1 MQHAADMCGLE
12 AVGDGGRD
20 LGGVVLIDA
29 APCAHEIA
37 QGPTADELHDDEGS
51 VRARTV
57 IEHADDVRVLYGT
70 QSLRLTMESLD
81 ELRNVREGGPHHL
94 YGDFAVKR
102 AVVRTEDVGHPAAAY
117 LLRELVAVAD
127 QRHVLPLVQGSCLSA
142 DTSAVGIATTQAQ
155 ATGRPVGAL
164 PVFQIF
170 QLSIY
175 WFGINA
181 IWGGLNVINQRR
193 MDDLVGKENAGS
205 GLALLT
211 LLGAIVAILVQPTIG
226 TISDYTITRW
236 GRRKPYI
243 VIGAVLDVVFL
254 VGVATSNTYISVVV
268 FIVLL
273 QVSSNFAQGPF
284 QGYVPDLVPAP
295 QVGLASGLMGLMIIL
310 GRIGGVAIA
319 SIGLFTGS
327 FVLATIG
334 LGLLEL
340 VTAIVTVITV
350 DEGRVAPSR
359 EGRSWLQIAT
369 GAWGLDILKER
380 SFVWLLGSRLF
391 VLMATVTLTDFMLF
405 YMSRSIGLSDSE
417 IGIWINVATGLIAIT
432 TALTTFPA
440 ARLSDRVGRKTLV
453 YFTCALG
460 SVGMLGV
467 ALAPNIIVAVLFVIP
482 VGVAAGAFLAVDW
495 ALMTDIVP
503 KSTSG
508 RYMGISN
515 VVTGAAGPIAVAIG
529 GIAMD
534 RVGAFDFSF
543 GPRIAFL
550 FALAYYALGALL
562 LRPVDERRRE

>member
-1 MQHAADMCGLE
+1 M
-12 AVGDGGRD
+12 
-20 LGGVVLIDA
+20 
-29 APCAHEIA
+29 
-37 QGPTADELHDDEGS
+37 
-51 VRARTV
+51 
-57 IEHADDVRVLYGT
+57 
-70 QSLRLTMESLD
+70 
-81 ELRNVREGGPHHL
+81 
-94 YGDFAVKR
+94 
-102 AVVRTEDVGHPAAAY
+102 
-117 LLRELVAVAD
+117 
-127 QRHVLPLVQGSCLSA
+127 
-142 DTSAVGIATTQAQ
+142 
-155 ATGRPVGAL
+155 
-164 PVFQIF
+164 FQIV

-181 IWGGLNVINQRR
+181 IWGGLNNVILQRR
-193 MDDLVGKENAGS
+193 MDDLVGKANAGT

-226 TISDYTITRW
+226 TISDYTVTRW

-243 VIGAVLDVVFL
+243 LIGAVLDVVFL
-254 VGVATSNTYISVVV
+254 AGIATSNTYISVVAFV
-268 FIVLL
+268 VLL
-273 QVSSNFAQGPF
+273 QISSNFAQGPF

-295 QVGLASGLMGLMIIL
+295 QVGLASGLMGLMIVL

-319 SIGLFTGS
+319 TIGLFTGD
-327 FVLATIG
+327 FVMATIG

-340 VTAIVTVITV
+340 ATAIVTLITV

-359 EGRSWLQIAT
+359 EGKSWLQVAT

-391 VLMATVTLTDFMLF
+391 VLMGTVTLTDLMLF
-405 YMSRSIGLSDSE
+405 YMRRSLGLSDAE
-417 IGIWINVATGLIAIT
+417 TGTWIIVATALLAVATAI
-432 TALTTFPA
+432 TTFPA
-440 ARLSDRVGRKTLV
+440 AKLSDRLGRKTLV

-467 ALAPNIIVAVLFVIP
+467 ALAPNIIVAIAFVIP
-482 VGVAAGAFLAVDW
+482 VGIAAGAFLAVDW

-515 VVTGAAGPIAVAIG
+515 VVTGAAGPLAVAIG

-534 RVGAFDFSF
+534 RVGALDFSL

-550 FALAYYALGALL
+550 GPLLRTGGLLTATRRRGAPGALAHGTTISQKT
-562 LRPVDERRRE
+562 PWSSIQTVPSMTGRRFSR

>member
-1 MQHAADMCGLE
+1 M
-12 AVGDGGRD
+12 
-20 LGGVVLIDA
+20 
-29 APCAHEIA
+29 
-37 QGPTADELHDDEGS
+37 
-51 VRARTV
+51 
-57 IEHADDVRVLYGT
+57 
-70 QSLRLTMESLD
+70 
-81 ELRNVREGGPHHL
+81 
-94 YGDFAVKR
+94 
-102 AVVRTEDVGHPAAAY
+102 
-117 LLRELVAVAD
+117 
-127 QRHVLPLVQGSCLSA
+127 
-142 DTSAVGIATTQAQ
+142 GIATAQAQ
-155 ATGRPVGAL
+155 TTGRPVGTL

-181 IWGGLNVINQRR
+181 IWGGLNNVILQRR
-193 MDDLVGKENAGS
+193 MGDLVGKENAGT
-205 GLALLT
+205 GLAVLT

-254 VGVATSNTYISVVV
+254 AGVATSNTYVSVVV

-273 QVSSNFAQGPF
+273 QISSNFAQGPF

-295 QVGLASGLMGLMIIL
+295 QVGLASGLMGVMIVL
-310 GRIGGVAIA
+310 GRIGGVAIG

-340 VTAIVTVITV
+340 ATALVTVITV
-350 DEGRVAPSR
+350 DEGRAAPSR
-359 EGRSWLQIAT
+359 AGRSWFQVAT
-369 GAWGLDILKER
+369 SAWGFDILKEK

-391 VLMATVTLTDFMLF
+391 VLMATVTLTDLIFF
-405 YMSRSIGLSDSE
+405 YMSRSIGLGDAE
-417 IGIWINVATGLIAIT
+417 IGIWINVATALIAVT

-440 ARLSDRVGRKTLV
+440 ARLSDRLGRKTLV

-467 ALAPNIIVAVLFVIP
+467 ALAPNIVVAILFVIP

-503 KSTSG
+503 KATSG

-515 VVTGAAGPIAVAIG
+515 VVTGAAGPIAIAIG
-529 GIAMD
+529 GVAMD
-534 RVGAFDFSF
+534 RVGAFDFSL
-543 GPRIAFL
+543 GPRVAFL
-550 FALAYYALGALL
+550 FALVYYALGALL
-562 LRPVDERRRE
+562 LRPVDERRREQ